1 MKKQFAGFLFVP
13 VAALLL
19 FFAFLSQMFA
29 QESALPYSAQTTTR
43 VTRMSV
49 FSAPVDYTL
58 STTVAALAQGDFNDD
73 EKPDLAVGSSVFPC
87 DSGEGAVT
95 IYLGNGD
102 GTFPTSGSSS
112 FNSGGPCPLTVLA
125 ADLNSDGKLDLAV
138 ANLSNSGTN
147 AAVNIFLGNGDG
159 TFTAAGSY
167 DSGSTGIAALGD
179 FNGDGIMDIAVSDST
194 GMGVDILLGNGN
206 GTFRLAGS
214 SIPLPDYVGSIYVTD
229 LNSDGKQ
236 DLVVASEGQG
246 GYFYVLLGKGDGT
259 FQRPTIHSI
268 PSGFTSI
275 VVADFNNDGKP
286 DIGFAED
293 ELFCD
298 GASKGY
304 VGVRFGNGDG
314 TFQPSL
320 LTNTTDRC
328 GYNGAAAGDFN
339 VDGRIDLLA
348 EGAVSNPIGSRLFL
362 GHGDGSFQL
371 PENLSCLSGSGSAGT
386 VVSDLNGDGAPD
398 LVLALRVGNGF
409 CVQLNESGVV
419 ASLTSSLNPS
429 ELGQDVTF
437 TTTVSPT
444 FPLRGT
450 PTGTIK
456 FSDGMENLGTVALTS
471 GVASF
476 TTSFLAVGRHKIRAS
491 YSGDSIFV
499 PVRSPAIIQIVKP

>member
-1 MKKQFAGFLFVP
+1 MKKQSAGFLFVP
-13 VAALLL
+13 VAVLAL
-19 FFAFLSQMFA
+19 FFAFLLQMVA
-29 QESALPYSAQTTTR
+29 QESAPPHSAQTTAR
-43 VTRMSV
+43 VMRMPV
-49 FSAPVDYTL
+49 FAAPVDYTL

-73 EKPDLAVGSSVFPC
+73 ERPDLAVGSYVNLC
-87 DSGEGAVT
+87 DSGEGTVT

-112 FNSGGPCPLTVLA
+112 FNSGGPCPFTVLA

-138 ANLSNSGTN
+138 ANFSTSGTN

-159 TFTAAGSY
+159 TFTTAGSY
-167 DSGSTGIAALGD
+167 DPGSTGIAALGD
-179 FNGDGIMDIAVSDST
+179 FNGDGIMDIAVSDSS

-206 GTFRLAGS
+206 GTFRVAGS

-229 LNSDGKQ
+229 LNLDGKQ
-236 DLVVASEGQG
+236 DLVVASGGQG

-259 FQRPTIHSI
+259 FQRRTTHSI

-275 VVADFNNDGKP
+275 AVGDFNNDGKP
-286 DIGFAED
+286 DIGFAER

-304 VGVRFGNGDG
+304 VGVRLGNGDG

-320 LTNTTDRC
+320 LTKSTDRC
-328 GYNGAAAGDFN
+328 AYNGAVAGDLN
-339 VDGRIDLLA
+339 VDGKIDLLA
-348 EGAVSNPIGSRLFL
+348 ESAVSNPVGSRLFL
-362 GHGDGSFQL
+362 GKGNGGFKP
-371 PENLSCLSGSGSAGT
+371 PENLSCLGGFGSAGT

-398 LVLALRVGNGF
+398 LVLVLQGGTGF
-409 CVQLNESGVV
+409 CVQLNESGVA

-429 ELGQDVTF
+429 ELGQAVTF
-437 TTTVSPT
+437 TTSVSPT
-444 FPLRGT
+444 FPLQGT
-450 PTGTIK
+450 PTGTIE
-456 FSDGMENLGTVALTS
+456 FTDGRESLGTVALTS

-476 TTSFLAVGRHKIRAS
+476 TTSSLAVGRHKIRAS